1 MSTPSDGFDALED
14 RLRELRRS
22 IGVEVEAP
30 GEPTAD
36 PRESLLVVVRRLT
49 IRAAGS
55 ARRVVEGSAR
65 RLRTVDRR
73 VVVAAAA
80 VALVLVIA
88 LVGGRLRTEGPLAG
102 DDAGAVATA
111 ERTDPIRFPDPVPD
125 ALAPEERLRPVGVRS
140 LAAGFE
146 AAVVSVTDLPSC
158 AATAATVTADAER
171 VRWFDA
177 SGSDGR
183 AVAPGEHGVALLM
196 GAADVAAGAA
206 PLAGID
212 RVDRGTV
219 IEVARSNATVLAWRA
234 IDVVTVPA
242 GTPFPAELL
251 GPAAEQR
258 LVLVGCGVVAPDGPL
273 DTYVLA
279 LRQR

>member
-1 MSTPSDGFDALED
+1 MRTPSDGFDALED

-22 IGVEVEAP
+22 IGVAVEAP

-36 PRESLLVVVRRLT
+36 PRESLRIVVRRLA

-55 ARRVVEGSAR
+55 ASRVVEGSAR

-73 VVVAAAA
+73 VVIAAVA

-88 LVGGRLRTEGPLAG
+88 LVGGRPRTEGPLAG
-102 DDAGAVATA
+102 DDAGAVATE
-111 ERTDPIRFPDPVPD
+111 ERTEPIRFPDPVPD

-158 AATAATVTADAER
+158 AATADATADAER

-196 GAADVAAGAA
+196 GAADVAAGAV

-234 IDVVTVPA
+234 IDVVTVPV

-251 GPAAEQR
+251 APAAEQR